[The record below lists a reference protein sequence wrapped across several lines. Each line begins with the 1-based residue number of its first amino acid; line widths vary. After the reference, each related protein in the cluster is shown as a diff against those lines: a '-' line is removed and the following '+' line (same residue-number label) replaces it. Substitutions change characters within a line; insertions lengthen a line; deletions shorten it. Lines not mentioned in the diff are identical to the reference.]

1 MRKTIIFMIML
12 CICFGE
18 IWASNT
24 SLTKLHQSEIPLN
37 RKGYALTLSGGTLG
51 AGIGI
56 HKGISPHFAIRASYF
71 SGNLN
76 QKAETT
82 FGSDAVSLD
91 ANIKIGAAGL
101 FLDMHPSKRS
111 SFHFR
116 TGVVYNFNNYQVDI
130 TPKGNQ
136 NYGFIEYTP
145 SQVGTITFDIKGANY
160 APYLGLGFGRAIPKK
175 RLGFGFDMGM
185 FYHGNPIT
193 KLHCTGTFVPS
204 NTPENQALLQ
214 KAFEGYNF
222 YPFLNF
228 NLSLLI
234 KKSN

>member
-1 MRKTIIFMIML
+1 MRKTFLIML
-12 CICFGE
+12 ILCLYLGE
-18 IWASNT
+18 LKASNKYFKKYH
-24 SLTKLHQSEIPLN
+24 SSEIPPH
-37 RKGYALTLSGGTLG
+37 RKGLAVSLSGGTLG

-56 HKGISPHFAIRASYF
+56 HKGLSPHFAIRASYF

-76 QKAETT
+76 QKAETS

-91 ANIKIGAAGL
+91 ANIKVGAVGL
-101 FLDMHPSKRS
+101 FLDMHPSKYS

-116 TGVVYNFNNYQVDI
+116 TGLVYNFNNYQVDI

-145 SQVGTITFDIKGANY
+145 AQVGTITFDIKGANY
-160 APYLGLGFGRAIPKK
+160 APYLGIGFGRAIPKR
-175 RLGFGFDMGM
+175 RLGFGFDMGA
-185 FYHGNPIT
+185 FYHGDPIT
-193 KLHCTGTFVPS
+193 QLNCTGTFVPS

-234 KKSN
+234 IQSK